1 MDIKTFL
8 KKCGLLP
15 FVVRV
20 LFELRLIRNSYAD
33 YKRYGK
39 YACANV
45 LDNRNGDNLRA
56 KIVMEAHKI
65 EKAFSLPAPRPG
77 FGRKVIPELI
87 HLLEQCAKT
96 EGGSESLAYKKAR
109 SVLGQYLLYH
119 EEINF
124 DLGSFGDEILP
135 WADME
140 SDVGGYNEVSRDE
153 WLTRAKS
160 SFKES
165 ALSRSSVRSYSGEP
179 ISEVTLQDIIRIA
192 SKTPSVCNRQ
202 TWHTYIVRKKEFK
215 EKVMNLQ
222 SGCFGFGDTADFLAV
237 ITSDICSFVGAH
249 EKNQSFVDGGMYAM
263 SFLYALHSKGLGAC
277 PLHWMV
283 PPRRSQKLRSL
294 LGIPASKNI
303 IMVISVG
310 NLPENI
316 RTAKSVRHEIDE
328 QFTILQ

>member
-1 MDIKTFL
+1 
-8 KKCGLLP
+8 
-15 FVVRV
+15 
-20 LFELRLIRNSYAD
+20 
-33 YKRYGK
+33 
-39 YACANV
+39 V
-45 LDNRNGDNLRA
+45 LDNRQGNNLRA

-65 EKAFSLPAPRPG
+65 EKAFSLPSPRSG
-77 FGRKVIPELI
+77 FGRTVIPELI
-87 HLLEQCAKT
+87 HLLEQCAAT

-119 EEINF
+119 KEINF
-124 DLGSFGDEILP
+124 DLKSFGDEILP
-135 WADME
+135 WADIE
-140 SDVGGYNEVSRDE
+140 SDVGGFNEVSKGE
-153 WLTRAKS
+153 WLQRAKG

-165 ALSRSSVRSYSGEP
+165 ALGRSSVRSYSGEL
-179 ISEVTLQDIIRIA
+179 ILEATIQDVIRIA

-202 TWHTYIVRKKEFK
+202 TWHTYIVRSKELK

-263 SFLYALHSKGLGAC
+263 SFLYALHSQGLGAC

-283 PPRRSQKLRSL
+283 PPKRSQQLRNL
-294 LGIPASKNI
+294 LSIPMSKNI
-303 IMVISVG
+303 VMVISVG

-316 RTAKSVRHEIDE
+316 RTAKSVRYGIDE
-328 QFTILQ
+328 QYTIL